1 MTYSAPGK
9 GLITGAS
16 RRHEE
21 AGVRFL
27 KVAMVGAHLGSG
39 QDNEAAP
46 LLDLGVR
53 GGFLGEINKD
63 G

>member
-1 MTYSAPGK
+1 
-9 GLITGAS
+9 
-16 RRHEE
+16 
-21 AGVRFL
+21 
-27 KVAMVGAHLGSG
+27 MVGAHLGSG

-63 G
+63 GRTIQKGQEVSDALGNKENRK